1 MARAELIEGVELGLS
16 STKTEAGSWKATVGE
31 ADDGL
36 PEGAEGDEAV
46 GPVTGP
52 ALRDGL

>member
-36 PEGAEGDEAV
+36 LEGAEGDEAV
-46 GPVTGP
+46 GPVT
-52 ALRDGL
+52 